1 MDKISHIWIAGW
13 NNNNNND
20 MTIDVKVISPTQ
32 TRVEA
37 WTNRLM
43 MMRNIISA
51 GMWYECYKLAIS
63 INNITVGMNIQ
74 KLVRTSKQRTRTN
87 AGMNNRLIERKFIF
101 KRLEN
106 KWSKR

>member
-51 GMWYECYKLAIS
+51 GMWYECYKLAIW
-63 INNITVGMNIQ
+63 INNSTVGMNMQ
-74 KLVRTSKQRTRTN
+74 MLVRTSEQR
-87 AGMNNRLIERKFIF
+87 ANNEREHKNEPQTETKKVYF
-101 KRLEN
+101 
-106 KWSKR
+106 

>member
-1 MDKISHIWIAGW
+1 MIERKFDERYNVNEQIMDKISHIRIAGW

-51 GMWYECYKLAIS
+51 GMWYECYKLVIS

-74 KLVRTSKQRTRTN
+74 KLVRTSEQR
-87 AGMNNRLIERKFIF
+87 ANNERGH
-101 KRLEN
+101 
-106 KWSKR
+106 